1 MSANSINEWVDVCDI
16 NVIPPFSGVAAL
28 VCGEQVAIFRL
39 GSDSEVYA
47 VSNYDPFSQAYVMSR
62 GIVGDRNGVLKVA
75 SPIYKQSFSLV
86 TGDCLDD
93 SSIRLPT
100 LPARVVDNVVQIGLP

>member
-1 MSANSINEWVDVCDI
+1 MSANSISEWIDICDI

-47 VSNYDPFSQAYVMSR
+47 ISNYDPFSQAYVMSR

-93 SSIRLPT
+93 SSMRVFT
-100 LPARVVDNVVQIGLP
+100 LPARVINNVVQVGLP

>member
-1 MSANSINEWVDVCDI
+1 MSTHSTTEWIDVCDI
-16 NVIPPFSGVAAL
+16 DVIAPFSGVAAL
-28 VCGEQVAIFRL
+28 VSGEQIAIFRI
-39 GSDSEVYA
+39 GSDNEVYA

-75 SPIYKQSFSLV
+75 SPIYKQSFSLM

-93 SSIRLPT
+93 PSRWLFTFPV
-100 LPARVVDNVVQIGLP
+100 RVVDNMVQIGLP

>member
-1 MSANSINEWVDVCDI
+1 MSASLTTEWIDICDV

-28 VCGEQVAIFRL
+28 VCGEQIAIFRL

-93 SSIRLPT
+93 SSMRLFT
-100 LPARVVDNVVQIGLP
+100 LPARVINNVVQVGLP

>member
-28 VCGEQVAIFRL
+28 VCGEQIAIFRL

>member
-1 MSANSINEWVDVCDI
+1 MSANLTTEWIDICDI
-16 NVIPPFSGVAAL
+16 DVIPPFSGVAAL

-75 SPIYKQSFSLV
+75 SPIYKQSFSLL

-93 SSIRLPT
+93 SSMRLFT
-100 LPARVVDNVVQIGLP
+100 LPARVVNNVVQVGLP

>member
-1 MSANSINEWVDVCDI
+1 MSANSITEWIDVCDI

-28 VCGEQVAIFRL
+28 VCGEQIAIFRL

-75 SPIYKQSFSLV
+75 SPIYKQSFSLL

-93 SSIRLPT
+93 SVARLFTFPV
-100 LPARVVDNVVQIGLP
+100 RVVDNVVQVGCP

>member
-1 MSANSINEWVDVCDI
+1 MSANLTTEWIDICDI
-16 NVIPPFSGVAAL
+16 DVIPPFSGVAAL

-93 SSIRLPT
+93 SSMRLFT
-100 LPARVVDNVVQIGLP
+100 LPARVVNNVVQVGLP

>member
-28 VCGEQVAIFRL
+28 VCGEQIAIFRL

-62 GIVGDRNGVLKVA
+62 GIVGDRNGVLKVV